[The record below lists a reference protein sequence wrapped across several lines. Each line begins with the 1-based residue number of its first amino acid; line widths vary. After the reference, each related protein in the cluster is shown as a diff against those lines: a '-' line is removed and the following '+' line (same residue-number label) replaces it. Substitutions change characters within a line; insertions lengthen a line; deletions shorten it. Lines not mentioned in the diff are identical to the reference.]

1 MVCFGTLKVARGN
14 FWSVRERLMNK
25 CLGVGLGCLLAL
37 EVSAA
42 SVGYN
47 ATVTK
52 VMVDTSAFGG
62 CGAAVT
68 PAPQSKLAGCGA
80 TWVTFDCNGDA
91 GTSKTTASNLLA
103 QSQLAY
109 LTSATVRVVI
119 TDDTIING
127 KCLATQLQV
136 K

>member
-1 MVCFGTLKVARGN
+1 MKGFI
-14 FWSVRERLMNK
+14 
-25 CLGVGLGCLLAL
+25 GVVGSAVLAL
-37 EVSAA
+37 NASAA

-52 VMVDTSAFGG
+52 IMVDTSAFGG
-62 CGAAVT
+62 CAAAVT
-68 PAPQSKLAGCGA
+68 PTPESKLADCGA
-80 TWVTFDCNGDA
+80 AWVTFDCNGDS
-91 GTSKTTASNLLA
+91 GVSKTTASNLLSQA
-103 QSQLAY
+103 QLAY
-109 LTSATVRVVI
+109 VVSAPVRVVI

>member
-1 MVCFGTLKVARGN
+1 MKILQI
-14 FWSVRERLMNK
+14 
-25 CLGVGLGCLLAL
+25 VGLSYLLAL
-37 EVSAA
+37 NASAA
-42 SVGYN
+42 TVGYN

-52 VMVDTSAFGG
+52 VMVDTTAFGG
-62 CGAAVT
+62 CAAAVNPT
-68 PAPQSKLAGCGA
+68 PQSKIAACGA

-91 GTSKTTASNLLA
+91 GTSRSTSANLLS

-109 LTSATVRVVI
+109 ITSANVRVVI